1 MFGTQLIRLKFKRK
15 MKLFKGIRQQF
26 IQESNVKKY
35 LLYAIGEILLVMIG
49 ITLAFQLDNWNEN
62 REKKISEIRT
72 YENIRDQI
80 IGDKELI
87 QNQIDYNNNYMDQFE
102 YARKIIMA
110 NDRTQM
116 DTLGV
121 IVGNLTN
128 YSDFD
133 REGNIYET
141 LVNSGEIQLLR
152 NQRIVDRIR
161 VLEQRYNYINR
172 MESIHYDVM
181 LDHAARSITSVINFA
196 SAEVI
201 KPELIFTHE
210 FQNLIFLLVQIMQEK
225 DNTYLSAINEID
237 GILALIDEE
246 LK

>member
-1 MFGTQLIRLKFKRK
+1 M
-15 MKLFKGIRQQF
+15 
-26 IQESNVKKY
+26 IQENNVKKY

-49 ITLAFQLDNWNEN
+49 ITLAFQVDNWNES
-62 REKKISEIRT
+62 REKKIAEIRT
-72 YENIRDQI
+72 YENIRNQI
-80 IGDKELI
+80 NGDKELI
-87 QNQIDYNNNYMDQFE
+87 QNQIDYNNYYMAQFE
-102 YARKIIMA
+102 YARKIIMT
-110 NDRTQM
+110 NDRSQM

-181 LDHAARSITSVINFA
+181 IDYAARSITSVINFA

-210 FQNLIFLLVQIMQEK
+210 FQNLIFLLVQIMREK

-237 GILALIDEE
+237 GILALIEEE
-246 LK
+246 LKPN

>member
-1 MFGTQLIRLKFKRK
+1 
-15 MKLFKGIRQQF
+15 MKLFQGIRQQL
-26 IQESNVKKY
+26 IQEKNVKNY

-49 ITLAFQLDNWNEN
+49 ITLAFQADNWNED
-62 REKKISEIRT
+62 RVKKNAEIKT
-72 YENIRDQI
+72 YENIRNQI
-80 IGDKELI
+80 LGDKELI

-181 LDHAARSITSVINFA
+181 IDYTARSITPVINFA
-196 SAEVI
+196 SAEVV

-210 FQNLIFLLVQIMQEK
+210 FQNLIFLLERIMREK

-246 LK
+246 LKPN

>member
-1 MFGTQLIRLKFKRK
+1 
-15 MKLFKGIRQQF
+15 MKLFQGIRQQF

-49 ITLAFQLDNWNEN
+49 ITLAFQVDNWNVS
-62 REKKISEIRT
+62 REKKIAEIRT

-87 QNQIDYNNNYMDQFE
+87 QNQIDHNNYYMAQFE
-102 YARKIIMA
+102 NARKIIMA

-121 IVGNLTN
+121 IVRNLTN

-181 LDHAARSITSVINFA
+181 IDYAARSITSVINIA

-201 KPELIFTHE
+201 KPELIFTNE

-225 DNTYLSAINEID
+225 DNTYLSAINKID
-237 GILALIDEE
+237 EILALIDEE

>member
-1 MFGTQLIRLKFKRK
+1 

>member
-1 MFGTQLIRLKFKRK
+1 
-15 MKLFKGIRQQF
+15 MKLFQGIRQQF

-49 ITLAFQLDNWNEN
+49 ITLAFQVDNWNVS
-62 REKKISEIRT
+62 REKKIAEIRT

-87 QNQIDYNNNYMDQFE
+87 QNQIDHNNYYMAQFE

-121 IVGNLTN
+121 IVRNLTN

-181 LDHAARSITSVINFA
+181 IDYAARSITSVINFA

-201 KPELIFTHE
+201 KPELIFTNE

-225 DNTYLSAINEID
+225 DNTYLSAINKID
-237 GILALIDEE
+237 EILALIDEE

>member
-1 MFGTQLIRLKFKRK
+1 
-15 MKLFKGIRQQF
+15 MKLFKGSRQQL
-26 IQESNVKKY
+26 IQENNVKKY

-49 ITLAFQLDNWNEN
+49 ITLAFQVDNWNES
-62 REKKISEIRT
+62 REKKIAEIRT
-72 YENIRDQI
+72 YENIRNQI
-80 IGDKELI
+80 NGDKELI
-87 QNQIDYNNNYMDQFE
+87 QNQIDYNNYYMAQFE
-102 YARKIIMA
+102 YARKIIMT
-110 NDRTQM
+110 NDRSQM

-181 LDHAARSITSVINFA
+181 IDYAARSITSVINFA

-210 FQNLIFLLVQIMQEK
+210 FQNLIFLLERIMREK

-237 GILALIDEE
+237 GILALIEEE
-246 LK
+246 LKPN

>member
-1 MFGTQLIRLKFKRK
+1 
-15 MKLFKGIRQQF
+15 MKLFKGSRQQL
-26 IQESNVKKY
+26 IQENNVKKY
-35 LLYAIGEILLVMIG
+35 LLYAIGEILLLMIG
-49 ITLAFQLDNWNEN
+49 ITLAFQVDNWNES
-62 REKKISEIRT
+62 REKKIAEIRT
-72 YENIRDQI
+72 YENISNQI
-80 IGDKELI
+80 NGDKKLI
-87 QNQIDYNNNYMDQFE
+87 QNQIDFNNYYMAQFE
-102 YARKIIMA
+102 YARKIIMT
-110 NDRTQM
+110 NDRSQM

-181 LDHAARSITSVINFA
+181 IDYAARSITSVINFA

-201 KPELIFTHE
+201 KPELIFIHE
-210 FQNLIFLLVQIMQEK
+210 FQNLIFLLVQIMREK

-237 GILALIDEE
+237 GILTLIEGE
-246 LK
+246 LKPY

>member
-1 MFGTQLIRLKFKRK
+1 
-15 MKLFKGIRQQF
+15 MKLFKGSRQQL
-26 IQESNVKKY
+26 IQENNVKKY

-49 ITLAFQLDNWNEN
+49 ITLAFQVDNWNES
-62 REKKISEIRT
+62 REKKIAEIRT
-72 YENIRDQI
+72 YENIRNQI
-80 IGDKELI
+80 NGDKELI
-87 QNQIDYNNNYMDQFE
+87 QNQIDYNNYYMAQFE
-102 YARKIIMA
+102 YARKIIMT
-110 NDRTQM
+110 NDRSQM

-181 LDHAARSITSVINFA
+181 IDYTARSITPVINFA

-210 FQNLIFLLVQIMQEK
+210 FQNLIFLLVQIMREK

-237 GILALIDEE
+237 GILALIEEE
-246 LK
+246 LKPN

>member
-1 MFGTQLIRLKFKRK
+1 
-15 MKLFKGIRQQF
+15 MKLFKGSRQQL
-26 IQESNVKKY
+26 IQENNVKKY

-49 ITLAFQLDNWNEN
+49 ITLAFQVDNWNES
-62 REKKISEIRT
+62 REKKIAEIRT
-72 YENIRDQI
+72 YENISNQI
-80 IGDKELI
+80 NGDKELI
-87 QNQIDYNNNYMDQFE
+87 QNQIDFNNYYMAQFE
-102 YARKIIMA
+102 YARKIIMT
-110 NDRTQM
+110 NDRSQM

-181 LDHAARSITSVINFA
+181 IDYAARSITSVINFA

-210 FQNLIFLLVQIMQEK
+210 FQNLIFLLVQIMLEK

-237 GILALIDEE
+237 GVLALIEGE
-246 LK
+246 LKPH

>member
-1 MFGTQLIRLKFKRK
+1 M
-15 MKLFKGIRQQF
+15 
-26 IQESNVKKY
+26 IQENNVKKY
-35 LLYAIGEILLVMIG
+35 LLYAIGEILLLMIG
-49 ITLAFQLDNWNEN
+49 ITLAFQVDNWNES
-62 REKKISEIRT
+62 REKKIAEIRT
-72 YENIRDQI
+72 YENISNQI
-80 IGDKELI
+80 NGDKKLI
-87 QNQIDYNNNYMDQFE
+87 QNQIDFNNYYMAQFE
-102 YARKIIMA
+102 YARKIIMT
-110 NDRTQM
+110 NDRSQM

-181 LDHAARSITSVINFA
+181 IDYAARSITSVINFA

-210 FQNLIFLLVQIMQEK
+210 FQNLIFLLVQIMREK

-237 GILALIDEE
+237 GILTLIEGE
-246 LK
+246 LKPY

>member
-1 MFGTQLIRLKFKRK
+1 M
-15 MKLFKGIRQQF
+15 
-26 IQESNVKKY
+26 IQENNVKKY

-49 ITLAFQLDNWNEN
+49 ITLAFQVDNWNES
-62 REKKISEIRT
+62 REKKIAEIRT
-72 YENIRDQI
+72 YENISNQI
-80 IGDKELI
+80 NGDKELI
-87 QNQIDYNNNYMDQFE
+87 QNQIDFNNYYMAQFE
-102 YARKIIMA
+102 YARKIIMT
-110 NDRTQM
+110 NDRSQM

-181 LDHAARSITSVINFA
+181 IDYAARSITSVINFA

-210 FQNLIFLLVQIMQEK
+210 FQNLIFLLVQIMLEK

-237 GILALIDEE
+237 GVLALIEGE
-246 LK
+246 LKPH

>member
-1 MFGTQLIRLKFKRK
+1 
-15 MKLFKGIRQQF
+15 MKLFKGSRQQL
-26 IQESNVKKY
+26 IQENNVKKY
-35 LLYAIGEILLVMIG
+35 LLYAIGEILLLMIG
-49 ITLAFQLDNWNEN
+49 ITLAFQVDNWNES
-62 REKKISEIRT
+62 REKKIAEIRT
-72 YENIRDQI
+72 YENISNQI
-80 IGDKELI
+80 NGDKKLI
-87 QNQIDYNNNYMDQFE
+87 QNQIDFNNYYMAQFE
-102 YARKIIMA
+102 YARKIIMT
-110 NDRTQM
+110 NDRSQM

-181 LDHAARSITSVINFA
+181 IDYAARSITSVINFA

-201 KPELIFTHE
+201 KPELIFIHE
-210 FQNLIFLLVQIMQEK
+210 FQNLIFLLVQIM
-225 DNTYLSAINEID
+225 
-237 GILALIDEE
+237 
-246 LK
+246 

>member
-1 MFGTQLIRLKFKRK
+1 
-15 MKLFKGIRQQF
+15 MKLFKGSRQQL
-26 IQESNVKKY
+26 IQENNVKKY

-49 ITLAFQLDNWNEN
+49 ITLAFQVDNWNES
-62 REKKISEIRT
+62 REKKIAEIRT
-72 YENIRDQI
+72 YENIRNQI
-80 IGDKELI
+80 NGDKELI
-87 QNQIDYNNNYMDQFE
+87 QNQIDYNNYYMAQFE
-102 YARKIIMA
+102 YARKIIMT
-110 NDRTQM
+110 NDRSQM

-181 LDHAARSITSVINFA
+181 IDYAARSITSVINFA

-210 FQNLIFLLVQIMQEK
+210 FQNLIFLLVQIMLEK

-237 GILALIDEE
+237 GVLALIEGE
-246 LK
+246 LKPH

>member
-1 MFGTQLIRLKFKRK
+1 M
-15 MKLFKGIRQQF
+15 
-26 IQESNVKKY
+26 
-35 LLYAIGEILLVMIG
+35 A
-49 ITLAFQLDNWNEN
+49 
-62 REKKISEIRT
+62 
-72 YENIRDQI
+72 
-80 IGDKELI
+80 
-87 QNQIDYNNNYMDQFE
+87 QFE
-102 YARKIIMA
+102 YARKIIMT
-110 NDRTQM
+110 NDRSQM

-181 LDHAARSITSVINFA
+181 IDYAARSITSVINFA

-210 FQNLIFLLVQIMQEK
+210 FQNLIFLLVQIMREK

-237 GILALIDEE
+237 GILALIEEE
-246 LK
+246 LKPN

>member
-1 MFGTQLIRLKFKRK
+1 M
-15 MKLFKGIRQQF
+15 
-26 IQESNVKKY
+26 IQENNVKKY

-49 ITLAFQLDNWNEN
+49 ITLAFQVDNWNES
-62 REKKISEIRT
+62 REKKIAEIRT
-72 YENIRDQI
+72 YENIRNQI
-80 IGDKELI
+80 NGDKELI
-87 QNQIDYNNNYMDQFE
+87 QNQIDYNNYYMAQFE
-102 YARKIIMA
+102 YARKIIMT
-110 NDRTQM
+110 NDRSQM

-181 LDHAARSITSVINFA
+181 IDYTARSITPVINFA
-196 SAEVI
+196 SAEVV

-210 FQNLIFLLVQIMQEK
+210 FQNLIFLLERIMREK

-237 GILALIDEE
+237 GILALIEEE
-246 LK
+246 LKPN

>member
-1 MFGTQLIRLKFKRK
+1 
-15 MKLFKGIRQQF
+15 MKLFKGSRQQL
-26 IQESNVKKY
+26 IQENNVKKY

-49 ITLAFQLDNWNEN
+49 ITLAFQVDNWNES
-62 REKKISEIRT
+62 REKKIAEIRT
-72 YENIRDQI
+72 YENIRNQI
-80 IGDKELI
+80 NGDKELI
-87 QNQIDYNNNYMDQFE
+87 QNQIDYNNYYMAQFE
-102 YARKIIMA
+102 YARKIIMT
-110 NDRTQM
+110 NDRSQM

-181 LDHAARSITSVINFA
+181 IDYTARSITPVINFA
-196 SAEVI
+196 SAEVV

-210 FQNLIFLLVQIMQEK
+210 FQNLIFLLVQIMREK

-237 GILALIDEE
+237 GILALIEEE
-246 LK
+246 LKPN

>member
-1 MFGTQLIRLKFKRK
+1 
-15 MKLFKGIRQQF
+15 
-26 IQESNVKKY
+26 
-35 LLYAIGEILLVMIG
+35 MIG
-49 ITLAFQLDNWNEN
+49 ITLAFQVDNWNES
-62 REKKISEIRT
+62 REKKIAEIRT
-72 YENIRDQI
+72 YENIRNQI
-80 IGDKELI
+80 NGDKELI
-87 QNQIDYNNNYMDQFE
+87 QNQIDYNNYYMAQFE
-102 YARKIIMA
+102 YARKIIMT
-110 NDRTQM
+110 NDRSQM

-181 LDHAARSITSVINFA
+181 IDYAARSITSVINFA

-210 FQNLIFLLVQIMQEK
+210 FQNLIFLLVQIMREK

-237 GILALIDEE
+237 GILALIEEE
-246 LK
+246 LKPN

>member
-1 MFGTQLIRLKFKRK
+1 
-15 MKLFKGIRQQF
+15 MKLFKGSRQQL
-26 IQESNVKKY
+26 IQENNVKKY
-35 LLYAIGEILLVMIG
+35 LLYAIGEILLLMIG
-49 ITLAFQLDNWNEN
+49 ITLAFQVDNWNES
-62 REKKISEIRT
+62 REKKIAEIRT
-72 YENIRDQI
+72 YENISNQI
-80 IGDKELI
+80 NGDKKLI
-87 QNQIDYNNNYMDQFE
+87 QNQIDFNNYYMAQFE
-102 YARKIIMA
+102 YARKIIMT
-110 NDRTQM
+110 NDRSQM

-181 LDHAARSITSVINFA
+181 IDYAARSITSFINFA

-201 KPELIFTHE
+201 KPELIFIHE
-210 FQNLIFLLVQIMQEK
+210 FQNLIFLLVQIMREK

-237 GILALIDEE
+237 GILTLIEGE
-246 LK
+246 LKPY

>member
-1 MFGTQLIRLKFKRK
+1 
-15 MKLFKGIRQQF
+15 MKLFKGSRQQL
-26 IQESNVKKY
+26 IQENNVKKY

-49 ITLAFQLDNWNEN
+49 ITLAFQVDNWNES
-62 REKKISEIRT
+62 REKKIAEIRT
-72 YENIRDQI
+72 YENISNQI
-80 IGDKELI
+80 NGDKKLI
-87 QNQIDYNNNYMDQFE
+87 QNQIDFNNYYMAQFE
-102 YARKIIMA
+102 YARKIIMT
-110 NDRTQM
+110 NDRSQM

-181 LDHAARSITSVINFA
+181 IDYAARSITSVINFA

-201 KPELIFTHE
+201 KPELIFIHE
-210 FQNLIFLLVQIMQEK
+210 FQNLIFLLVQIM
-225 DNTYLSAINEID
+225 
-237 GILALIDEE
+237 
-246 LK
+246 

>member
-1 MFGTQLIRLKFKRK
+1 
-15 MKLFKGIRQQF
+15 MKLFKGSRQQL
-26 IQESNVKKY
+26 IQENNVKKY

-49 ITLAFQLDNWNEN
+49 ITLAFQVDNWNES
-62 REKKISEIRT
+62 REKKIAEIRT
-72 YENIRDQI
+72 YENIRNQI
-80 IGDKELI
+80 NGDKELI
-87 QNQIDYNNNYMDQFE
+87 QNQIDYNNYYMAQFE
-102 YARKIIMA
+102 YARKIIMT
-110 NDRTQM
+110 NDRSQM

-181 LDHAARSITSVINFA
+181 IDYAARSITSVINFA

-210 FQNLIFLLVQIMQEK
+210 FQNLIFLLVQIMLEK

-237 GILALIDEE
+237 GILALIEEE
-246 LK
+246 LKPN

>member
-1 MFGTQLIRLKFKRK
+1 
-15 MKLFKGIRQQF
+15 MKLFKGSRQQL
-26 IQESNVKKY
+26 IQENNVKKY

-49 ITLAFQLDNWNEN
+49 ITLAFQVDNWNES
-62 REKKISEIRT
+62 REKKIAEIRT
-72 YENIRDQI
+72 YENISNQI
-80 IGDKELI
+80 NGDKELI
-87 QNQIDYNNNYMDQFE
+87 QNQIDFNNYYMAQFE
-102 YARKIIMA
+102 YARKIIMT
-110 NDRTQM
+110 NDRSQM

-181 LDHAARSITSVINFA
+181 IDYAARSITSVINFA

-210 FQNLIFLLVQIMQEK
+210 FQNLIFLLVQIMREK

-237 GILALIDEE
+237 GILALIEEE
-246 LK
+246 LKPN

>member
-1 MFGTQLIRLKFKRK
+1 
-15 MKLFKGIRQQF
+15 MKLFKGSRQQL
-26 IQESNVKKY
+26 IQENNVKKY

-49 ITLAFQLDNWNEN
+49 ITLAFQVDNWNES
-62 REKKISEIRT
+62 RDKKIAEIRT
-72 YENIRDQI
+72 YENIRNQI
-80 IGDKELI
+80 NGDKELI
-87 QNQIDYNNNYMDQFE
+87 QNQIDYNNYYMAQFE
-102 YARKIIMA
+102 YARKIIMT
-110 NDRTQM
+110 NDRSQM

-181 LDHAARSITSVINFA
+181 IDYAARSITSVINFA

-210 FQNLIFLLVQIMQEK
+210 FQNLIFLLVQIMREK

-237 GILALIDEE
+237 GILALIEEE
-246 LK
+246 LKPN

>member
-1 MFGTQLIRLKFKRK
+1 M
-15 MKLFKGIRQQF
+15 
-26 IQESNVKKY
+26 IQENNVKKY

-49 ITLAFQLDNWNEN
+49 ITLAFQVDNWNES
-62 REKKISEIRT
+62 REKKIAEIRT
-72 YENIRDQI
+72 YENIRNQI
-80 IGDKELI
+80 NGDKELI
-87 QNQIDYNNNYMDQFE
+87 QNQIDYNNYYMAQFE
-102 YARKIIMA
+102 YARKIIMT
-110 NDRTQM
+110 NDRSQM

-181 LDHAARSITSVINFA
+181 IDYTARSITPVINFA

-210 FQNLIFLLVQIMQEK
+210 FQNLIFLLVQIMREK

-237 GILALIDEE
+237 GILALIEEE
-246 LK
+246 LKPN

>member
-1 MFGTQLIRLKFKRK
+1 
-15 MKLFKGIRQQF
+15 MKLFKGSRQQL
-26 IQESNVKKY
+26 IQENNVKKY
-35 LLYAIGEILLVMIG
+35 LLYAIGEILLLMIG
-49 ITLAFQLDNWNEN
+49 ITLAFQVDNWNES
-62 REKKISEIRT
+62 REKKIAEIRT
-72 YENIRDQI
+72 YENISNQI
-80 IGDKELI
+80 NGDKKLI
-87 QNQIDYNNNYMDQFE
+87 QNQIDFNNYYMAQFE
-102 YARKIIMA
+102 YARKIIMT
-110 NDRTQM
+110 NDRSQM

-181 LDHAARSITSVINFA
+181 IDSAARSITSVINFA

-210 FQNLIFLLVQIMQEK
+210 FQNLIFLLVQIMREK

-237 GILALIDEE
+237 GILTLIEGE
-246 LK
+246 LKPY